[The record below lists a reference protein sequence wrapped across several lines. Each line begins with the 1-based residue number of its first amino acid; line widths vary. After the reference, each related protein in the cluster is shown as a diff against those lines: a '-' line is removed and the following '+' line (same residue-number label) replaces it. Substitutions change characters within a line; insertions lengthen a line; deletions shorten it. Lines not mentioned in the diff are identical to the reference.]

1 MVLVGLNHFFL
12 HATDVIG
19 SEPAFLALTYLDLWL
34 IERAQRLA
42 GPRQPWGLWA
52 AVGVVSYLAFG
63 TRTIGVVLLAAL
75 WAENLLRSRSI
86 QRGTLLA
93 TCTFAVPAILQSLW
107 LDSGRRY
114 LDQASPDFAIL
125 VTHAADYAQ
134 RMAGF
139 WSNGYSKPAA
149 ALLAGGM
156 SVLAIAG
163 LVGQVRQRVTV
174 REVFFVL
181 YLGLILLWPT
191 YGGERLLLPIL
202 PLWIAYALRALG
214 PRWWA
219 ARPRWQFAAAIVFLA
234 GAAASYAAC
243 FTKLATA
250 PQPEGVCRPAAQ
262 ELFAFIRQQ
271 TAPDAVIAFAKPR
284 AMALFGA
291 RRAGA
296 CRRSNADEQ
305 LWDDLRFFAP
315 TTSWSPGGTR
325 SFPTTPIRSRRRC
338 SAPSLPGI
346 PPPST
351 KSIATPISPC
361 TRLSTILACGPFSGR
376 RG

>member
-114 LDQASPDFAIL
+114 LDRHPRTSRSLSLTPPTMPSAWRASGATATPSPP
-125 VTHAADYAQ
+125 Q
-134 RMAGF
+134 PCGR
-139 WSNGYSKPAA
+139 
-149 ALLAGGM
+149 GM

-163 LVGQVRQRVTV
+163 LVGQVRQ
-174 REVFFVL
+174 
-181 YLGLILLWPT
+181 
-191 YGGERLLLPIL
+191 
-202 PLWIAYALRALG
+202 A
-214 PRWWA
+214 
-219 ARPRWQFAAAIVFLA
+219 
-234 GAAASYAAC
+234 
-243 FTKLATA
+243 
-250 PQPEGVCRPAAQ
+250 
-262 ELFAFIRQQ
+262 
-271 TAPDAVIAFAKPR
+271 
-284 AMALFGA
+284 
-291 RRAGA
+291 
-296 CRRSNADEQ
+296 
-305 LWDDLRFFAP
+305 
-315 TTSWSPGGTR
+315 
-325 SFPTTPIRSRRRC
+325 
-338 SAPSLPGI
+338 
-346 PPPST
+346 
-351 KSIATPISPC
+351 
-361 TRLSTILACGPFSGR
+361 
-376 RG
+376 